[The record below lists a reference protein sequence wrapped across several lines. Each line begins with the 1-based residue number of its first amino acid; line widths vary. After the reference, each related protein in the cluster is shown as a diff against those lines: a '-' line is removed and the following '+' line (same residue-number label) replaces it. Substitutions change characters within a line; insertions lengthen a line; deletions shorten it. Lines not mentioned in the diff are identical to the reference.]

1 MKKINLI
8 KKSNGKKY
16 KSIRVNPQTMKIMKS
31 LNRVQ
36 SRNLIHNQI
45 NFKRWNH
52 EKYQFKKFVKEKKI
66 AIKRK
71 EIKFD

>member
-1 MKKINLI
+1 
-8 KKSNGKKY
+8 
-16 KSIRVNPQTMKIMKS
+16 